1 MNYFNST
8 RKSLELEKKTNEEV
22 MEAITK
28 LREDIQTCINNS
40 IERSIALFKDNTTST
55 CSDHES
61 NEILEDNARFID
73 GFLKSSSEGFEINGN
88 AIVVGQEITLEGWGD
103 KYIVVTAIGVDFL
116 LGLVFEDK
124 SHHVIDAREEKFDH
138 FEKWISVNK

>member
-8 RKSLELEKKTNEEV
+8 RKSLELEKKTNEEI

-28 LREDIQTCINNS
+28 LREDIQACVNNS
-40 IERSIALFKDNTTST
+40 IEKSIALFKENTTST
-55 CSDHES
+55 CSDHEA

-73 GFLKSSSEGFEINGN
+73 GFLKSASEGFEINGN
-88 AIVVGQEITLEGWGD
+88 TIVVGQEITLEDWGD

-124 SHHVIDAREEKFDH
+124 SQHVIDAREEKFDH